1 MMWGLISIVFLCN
14 LCFRQ
19 LLNALELLGGVFHLV
34 FFIASVVTLVV
45 LARRSTLDY
54 VFNTLTSNQ
63 SGWNNDG
70 VCWGI
75 GLTTLVYSISGT

>member
-1 MMWGLISIVFLCN
+1 MWGLISIVFLCN

-19 LLNALELLGGVFHLV
+19 LLNALELLGGIFHLV
-34 FFIASVVTLVV
+34 FFIASIVTLVI

-75 GLTTLVYSISGT
+75 GLTTLVYSISGI